1 MTALLLA
8 LALSGAHRFTA
19 QDGQALFEAG
29 NAAFFKGDYAAAAE
43 TFQKLSDDGW
53 TSADVEYNLGTAY
66 LSEGKLGKAIL
77 ALSRARR
84 LAPADEDVSANLERA
99 RHALVDKVAGTS
111 EQPLASR
118 MAELLPV
125 ELTGWL
131 FLGCWALL
139 WGALL
144 LRRFLR
150 AAAAP
155 LLFLSLFAGLCALG
169 FGGLLGVQWYARE
182 RLHEAVV
189 VGGVVPAHEGPNTA
203 SKVSFELH
211 EGTELRVVDRSGD
224 FVRVR
229 LSNGLEAWAEAA
241 AVEEI

>member
-1 MTALLLA
+1 MSTLLLLLA
-8 LALSGAHRFTA
+8 LSATHRFSA
-19 QDGQALFEAG
+19 ADGQALFEAG
-29 NAAFFKGDYAAAAE
+29 NAAYSKGDYAAAAE

-53 TSADVEYNLGTAY
+53 SSADVEYNLGTAY
-66 LSEGKLGKAIL
+66 LAAGKPGRAIL

-84 LAPADEDVSANLERA
+84 LEPADEDVAANLERA
-99 RHALVDKVAGTS
+99 RHELVDKVSGTA

-125 ELTGWL
+125 GESGPL
-131 FLGCWALL
+131 FLLGWALF

-144 LRRFLR
+144 VRRLLPR
-150 AAAAP
+150 TATAALAAA
-155 LLFLSLFAGLCALG
+155 LLTGLTTAALAA
-169 FGGLLGVQWYARE
+169 LLTVQWYARE

-189 VGGVVPAHEGPNTA
+189 VGATVPAHEGPSA
-203 SKVSFELH
+203 SSKVSFELH
-211 EGTELRVVDRSGD
+211 EGTELRVVERAGD

-241 AVEEI
+241 GVEEI